1 MFHYFFQIAL
11 LTQGVY
17 CFHTQKHTYYQF
29 TEEESDKSSDEVGTA
44 LFDWICN
51 EKLVVGRPFTQLH
64 IWMDN
69 CSGQNKNFYLVCLL
83 LFVVQIGLVEKIY
96 MEFLVSNFCR
106 HLLINEIVLII
117 SL

>member
-1 MFHYFFQIAL
+1 MFHYFFQL
-11 LTQGVY
+11 TLQTQGIF
-17 CFHTQKHTYYQF
+17 CFHTQKHTIYQF
-29 TEEESDKSSDEVGTA
+29 TEEESDKSSDEVGTC
-44 LFDWICN
+44 LSDWICN
-51 EKLVVGRPFTQLH
+51 EKLVVGRPFKELH

-69 CSGQNKNFYLVCLL
+69 CAAQNKNFYIVSLL
-83 LFVVQIGLVEKIY
+83 LFVVQIGLLEKIY

>member
-1 MFHYFFQIAL
+1 MFHYFFQLAL
-11 LTQGVY
+11 LTQGVF
-17 CFHTQKHTYYQF
+17 CFHTQKHTIYQF

-44 LFDWICN
+44 LFNWICN
-51 EKLVVGRPFTQLH
+51 EKLVVGRPFTELH

-69 CSGQNKNFYLVCLL
+69 SSAQNKNFYIVCLL

-96 MEFLVSNFCR
+96 LEFLVSKFCR

>member
-11 LTQGVY
+11 LAQGVY
-17 CFHTQKHTYYQF
+17 CFHTKKHTIYQF

-51 EKLVVGRPFTQLH
+51 AKLGEGRPFTELH

-69 CSGQNKNFYLVCLL
+69 SSAQNKNFYIVCLL
-83 LFVVQIGLVEKIY
+83 LFVVQIGLLEKIY
-96 MEFLVSNFCR
+96 LEFLVSKLCR

-117 SL
+117 CL